1 MKKVSDLLSDKK
13 DAEITTLTDRVL
25 TLEKENAALLTAS
38 GRQQREIDLMLQQ
51 QQAYRVE
58 LVGKKRLQEQ
68 VDQLMRER

>member
-1 MKKVSDLLSDKK
+1 VKKVSDLLSDKK

-51 QQAYRVE
+51 QQAYRAE